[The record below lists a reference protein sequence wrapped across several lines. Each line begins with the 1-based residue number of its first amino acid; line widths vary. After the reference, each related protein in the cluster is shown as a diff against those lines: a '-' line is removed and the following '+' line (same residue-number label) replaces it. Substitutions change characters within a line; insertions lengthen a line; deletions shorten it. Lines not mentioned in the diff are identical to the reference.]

1 MGCSSISGVIGKL
14 TRQKGEIM
22 TDLTTSQIE
31 RQNILNNSLALQK
44 AEEIL
49 KVPGF
54 YFEDTFYF
62 TNSQLATFFEVD
74 IRTIERL
81 VEAHKTELT
90 ENGYHTLRGEKLAK
104 FKENAFATDTNVGSK
119 VTQLSISSFRTLLNF
134 AMLLTNSDIA
144 KQVRNTLL
152 DIVIN
157 VLTEKTGGHVKFINQ
172 RDKNYLSTA
181 LEEDNARKI
190 FTNAIDKYVSGS
202 NFKYGQLTNEIYKA
216 IFKERA
222 SEYKKILKLNKNDN
236 ARATMYS
243 EVLIV
248 IASFEK
254 GVAYEIEQKSK
265 SSNQKLTN
273 TDVIEI
279 IQRLANHPMQE
290 PHLMHAREKMASR
303 DLSFRNA
310 KHEKLAEY
318 IRPISEEDFERFIG
332 EQSKSLS
339 EQIDEHRQ
347 VFERLRDK

>member
-1 MGCSSISGVIGKL
+1 MKYRELLSNYYKL

-31 RQNILNNSLALQK
+31 RQNILNNSLVLQQ

-54 YFEDTFYF
+54 YFEDSFYF
-62 TNSQLATFFEVD
+62 TNSQVADFFDVD

-90 ENGYHTLRGEKLAK
+90 ENGYYTLRGEKLAN
-104 FKENAFATDTNVGSK
+104 FKENAFAADTNVGSK

-190 FTNAIDKYVSGS
+190 FTKAIHKYVSGS

-222 SEYKKILKLNKNDN
+222 SEYKKILNLNKNDN

-243 EVLIV
+243 EVLRV
-248 IASFEK
+248 IASFEQ
-254 GVAYEIEQKSK
+254 GVAFEIKKKSK
-265 SSNQKLTN
+265 SLQQKITN
-273 TDVIEI
+273 ADVIEI
-279 IQRLANHPMQE
+279 IQELATHPMQE
-290 PHLMHAREKMASR
+290 PHLIHAREKMASR

-318 IRPISEEDFERFIG
+318 IRPISEEDFER
-332 EQSKSLS
+332 
-339 EQIDEHRQ
+339 
-347 VFERLRDK
+347 LRDK

>member
-1 MGCSSISGVIGKL
+1 
-14 TRQKGEIM
+14 M

-31 RQNILNNSLALQK
+31 RQNILNNSLVLQQ

-54 YFEDTFYF
+54 YFEDSFYF
-62 TNSQLATFFEVD
+62 TNSQVADFFDVD

-90 ENGYHTLRGEKLAK
+90 ENGYYTLRGEKLAN
-104 FKENAFATDTNVGSK
+104 FKENAFAADTNVGSK
-119 VTQLSISSFRTLLNF
+119 VTQLSISSFRKLINF
-134 AMLLTNSDIA
+134 AMLLTNSDIS
-144 KQVRNTLL
+144 KQVSNTLL

-190 FTNAIDKYVSGS
+190 FTKAIHKYVSGS

-222 SEYKKILKLNKNDN
+222 SEYKKILNLNKNDN

-243 EVLIV
+243 EVLRV
-248 IASFEK
+248 IASFEQ
-254 GVAYEIEQKSK
+254 GVAFEIKKKSK
-265 SSNQKLTN
+265 SLQQKITN
-273 TDVIEI
+273 ADVIEI
-279 IQRLANHPMQE
+279 IQELATHPMQE
-290 PHLMHAREKMASR
+290 PHLIHAREKMASS